1 MQNVM
6 TIMIVFLDN
15 HVYKVNVN
23 MENVET
29 IENVV
34 GTKNVEVA
42 IVLQFVGMYTQ
53 HAEWILNRIEN
64 TFNICRVKQYALG
77 VENIYSI

>member
-42 IVLQFVGMYTQ
+42 NVLQFVGMYSLQNEYGTVF
-53 HAEWILNRIEN
+53 N
-64 TFNICRVKQYALG
+64 T
-77 VENIYSI
+77 